1 MAVTKT
7 ETSDVLLSSP
17 ASEVYEDRR
26 AQLAEYFD
34 QTAVEHWRQLTSETK
49 VSRVRESV
57 RAGRAT
63 MQQHLLSWLPA
74 DLTGAR
80 VLDAG
85 CGTGTLSAAVARR
98 GATVV
103 GVDLSPQLIE
113 VAERQRPREV
123 APERLSFS
131 SGDMLAEALGEFD
144 YIVAMDSLI
153 HYRLDDT
160 LDGLGARLSGFV
172 RVRRDVLVRR
182 DAVVGMTRERGRWR
196 LELVDGNVVEVSRR
210 RTARVLSLLRQRTR
224 ADQGPPGEHCGA

>member
-63 MQQHLLSWLPA
+63 MRQHLLSWLPA

-160 LDGLGARLSGFV
+160 LDALSALAARCRHGLCATYVPRTPL
-172 RVRRDVLVRR
+172 L
-182 DAVVGMTRERGRWR
+182 AVMHAVGQWFPKDNRSTEYIAHIFSH
-196 LELVDGNVVEVSRR
+196 LF
-210 RTARVLSLLRQRTR
+210 
-224 ADQGPPGEHCGA
+224 